1 MRTCGRRTPDGG
13 SDVTTSGSWRLF
25 SALSMAENSDER
37 RPLSTN
43 GVDSMRWAWAPQ
55 LGQGWSSAQSAM
67 RIISRN
73 DPQSL
78 QK

>member
-1 MRTCGRRTPDGG
+1 MTATEAAHVAPRAGGALDALGGRVRSVAAIGEKGRRQH
-13 SDVTTSGSWRLF
+13 
-25 SALSMAENSDER
+25 ALG
-37 RPLSTN
+37 L
-43 GVDSMRWAWAPQ
+43 APQ

-67 RIISRN
+67 RTISRN